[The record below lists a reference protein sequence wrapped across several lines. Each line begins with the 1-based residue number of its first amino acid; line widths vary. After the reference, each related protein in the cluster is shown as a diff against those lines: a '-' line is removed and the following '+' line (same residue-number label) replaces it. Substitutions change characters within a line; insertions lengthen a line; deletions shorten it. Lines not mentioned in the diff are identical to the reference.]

1 MSDSLEKRGSEMKL
15 SELKAD
21 TSAKVVSLGTD
32 ERFVNRI
39 TSIGMSEGAVFEVIK
54 NDKKMPVLIYV
65 RETLLAMNK
74 KDCERI
80 DVEAES

>member
-1 MSDSLEKRGSEMKL
+1 MKL
-15 SELKAD
+15 SELKAG

-32 ERFVNRI
+32 ERFANRI
-39 TSIGMSEGAVFEVIK
+39 TSIGMSEGVTFTVVK

-80 DVEAES
+80 EAEVNS